1 MEQPARRR
9 REEPA
14 PHFAVAHRM
23 EGETFY
29 QLNCIF
35 CWLGLLIFMAYREK
49 GRAATTLTNDKH
61 PVYGNGHSK
70 PSNDSK
76 RDRYRLRELTEGI
89 REVAMNIDHIPAG
102 ALEELEEAIKL
113 LATSRS
119 KVQHVIVNEPIK
131 STSVNG
137 RVPSTNQMRITANQ
151 LESEIEQLRAD
162 VLKLSNEADSLK
174 VINTNRLNDL

>member
-1 MEQPARRR
+1 M
-9 REEPA
+9 
-14 PHFAVAHRM
+14 
-23 EGETFY
+23 
-29 QLNCIF
+29 
-35 CWLGLLIFMAYREK
+35 
-49 GRAATTLTNDKH
+49 
-61 PVYGNGHSK
+61 
-70 PSNDSK
+70 
-76 RDRYRLRELTEGI
+76 RELTEGI